1 MARIAVAATAPFGAD
16 VLERLAAQHEISV
29 LLTRPDAP
37 QGRGRKVAP
46 PPAKVVAERLG
57 IPVLQPERPDAGL
70 DLDAATVV
78 VCAYGLL
85 IPETL
90 LAGRLWLNV
99 HPSLLPRWR
108 GAAPVER
115 AILAGDA
122 ETGVTIHETVKE
134 LDAGPIAAQERF
146 PIGPEDD
153 AGAVFERAAVVAA
166 QLLDGVLAAPSP
178 SFVPQG
184 ADGVTYADKIAP
196 GGSHARSRAPGSRA
210 RAAGPCALAAHRRA
224 CRAARPSASRSGGRA
239 WGRRAPS
246 SRSRCSRTAASG
258 WTPRPGS
265 AGFADGAVDRT
276 RAGWP
281 HSTSSDASS
290 RTRRTPTGRCGRPP
304 PASTIATGRSRGS
317 SRTARCSAP
326 ARSTMR
332 SRSPAAGRSAVSMPP
347 VRAALRLGAYQLVF
361 LDGVPRYAAVNESVE
376 LVRRAG
382 LERAV
387 PFANAVLRRLADEGR
402 AGVEALPDSTWE
414 EAAVAHSYPDW
425 VAETWWRDL
434 GADGALALMRAQNMA
449 PATVVR
455 LVRGEIDGVPDPDVP
470 GAWHVEHVDETAF
483 AEGRVWPQSAG
494 SQLAG
499 LAVGVGRGRAGARPL
514 RGAGWQDDDAGRRG
528 RRRRGER
535 RPRARARGERARGSE
550 RRTCR
555 SSAPTAA
562 PCRRS

>member
-1 MARIAVAATAPFGAD
+1 MTRIAVAATAPFGAD

-57 IPVLQPERPDAGL
+57 IPVLQPERPAAGL

-153 AGAVFERAAVVAA
+153 AGAVFERAAVVAT

-196 GGSHARSRAPGSRA
+196 ADRV
-210 RAAGPCALAAHRRA
+210 LDLE
-224 CRAARPSASRSGGRA
+224 RPA
-239 WGRRAPS
+239 
-246 SRSRCSRTAASG
+246 
-258 WTPRPGS
+258 
-265 AGFADGAVDRT
+265 
-276 RAGWP
+276 
-281 HSTSSDASS
+281 
-290 RTRRTPTGRCGRPP
+290 
-304 PASTIATGRSRGS
+304 
-317 SRTARCSAP
+317 
-326 ARSTMR
+326 
-332 SRSPAAGRSAVSMPP
+332 
-347 VRAALRLGAYQLVF
+347 
-361 LDGVPRYAAVNESVE
+361 VE
-376 LVRRAG
+376 LVRQVRA
-382 LERAV
+382 LS
-387 PFANAVLRRLADEGR
+387 P
-402 AGVEALPDSTWE
+402 
-414 EAAVAHSYPDW
+414 H
-425 VAETWWRDL
+425 
-434 GADGALALMRAQNMA
+434 
-449 PATVVR
+449 
-455 LVRGEIDGVPDPDVP
+455 I
-470 GAWHVEHVDETAF
+470 
-483 AEGRVWPQSAG
+483 
-494 SQLAG
+494 
-499 LAVGVGRGRAGARPL
+499 GARAELHGRPVTVWRARVGETGAFEPLEVQPDGGKRMDAAAWL
-514 RGAGWQDDDAGRRG
+514 RGLR
-528 RRRRGER
+528 
-535 RPRARARGERARGSE
+535 
-550 RRTCR
+550 
-555 SSAPTAA
+555 
-562 PCRRS
+562 